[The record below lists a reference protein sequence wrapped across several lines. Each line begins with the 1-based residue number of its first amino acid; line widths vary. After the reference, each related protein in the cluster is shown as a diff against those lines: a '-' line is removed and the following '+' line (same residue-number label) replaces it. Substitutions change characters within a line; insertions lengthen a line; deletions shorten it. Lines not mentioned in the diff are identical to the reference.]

1 MEKTNLTWDEILYR
15 RSWSNIRRGL
25 ADSPRLVRS
34 SANGKTKKKI
44 KGLDELPNRK

>member
-1 MEKTNLTWDEILYR
+1 MSWDEIVYK

-25 ADSPRLVRS
+25 ADSPRLIKS
-34 SANGKTKKKI
+34 SGKKKKKI